1 MERLNKKISHIEKA
15 LNKMSKEI
23 SSIKDLTKNPN
34 SANAN
39 NFNNSI
45 NLCKKNSSMT
55 FLKNNQKQIK
65 SKNYFKLSDKEKRNY
80 ENKKNRSPH
89 SYHLKKKNDLNINND
104 IMNYIKKSE
113 TLDKNDG
120 IIFNTDININNE
132 NENDN
137 SYNYKNKGIN
147 QSKEFSRISLINELM
162 NENNKD
168 NNNENSSF
176 ENNYGI
182 ESQNIFF
189 NYNKSFK
196 NKGVFNQKKQ
206 KNINNKIKK
215 NKSENKK
222 YGFYNFNEEQISQ
235 INSMNYSM
243 NKTSKI
249 LNRKGNYLNFNNIK
263 KIRNRKGYDFNDLI
277 NENCKNYIENSKNNF
292 CIKKKGNKIKKNNS
306 NSIFKLNKNIPKDY
320 FGINSL
326 LDNNENNNEC
336 MLNNNKYSSTFDEIE
351 NDLNTLKN
359 RNRNRNKE
367 DTENIKEKY
376 LEIEYILEDAS
387 IEDINNKA
395 LLFDEFGSNGFQ
407 KFKNLIDSEETI
419 FNSENNIYKYLQ
431 NYKDYI
437 SFLKTNKEYN
447 YFKKMNSYKILCDKL
462 MAITEGNNL
471 EKISKKINNKL
482 KKNENNKMILEKIK
496 NILFE
501 LNNKN

>member
-1 MERLNKKISHIEKA
+1 MFFKLMERLNKKISHIEKA

-176 ENNYGI
+176 ENNFGI

-196 NKGVFNQKKQ
+196 NKGVFNQKK
-206 KNINNKIKK
+206 
-215 NKSENKK
+215 
-222 YGFYNFNEEQISQ
+222 
-235 INSMNYSM
+235 
-243 NKTSKI
+243 
-249 LNRKGNYLNFNNIK
+249 NRKI
-263 KIRNRKGYDFNDLI
+263 
-277 NENCKNYIENSKNNF
+277 
-292 CIKKKGNKIKKNNS
+292 
-306 NSIFKLNKNIPKDY
+306 
-320 FGINSL
+320 
-326 LDNNENNNEC
+326 
-336 MLNNNKYSSTFDEIE
+336 
-351 NDLNTLKN
+351 
-359 RNRNRNKE
+359 
-367 DTENIKEKY
+367 
-376 LEIEYILEDAS
+376 
-387 IEDINNKA
+387 
-395 LLFDEFGSNGFQ
+395 
-407 KFKNLIDSEETI
+407 
-419 FNSENNIYKYLQ
+419 
-431 NYKDYI
+431 
-437 SFLKTNKEYN
+437 
-447 YFKKMNSYKILCDKL
+447 
-462 MAITEGNNL
+462 
-471 EKISKKINNKL
+471 
-482 KKNENNKMILEKIK
+482 
-496 NILFE
+496 
-501 LNNKN
+501 

>member
-23 SSIKDLTKNPN
+23 SSIKDLTKNTN
-34 SANAN
+34 SSN
-39 NFNNSI
+39 NINNSV
-45 NLCKKNSSMT
+45 NLYKKNSSMT
-55 FLKNNQKQIK
+55 FLKNNQKQIN
-65 SKNYFKLSDKEKRNY
+65 SKNYFKLTDKEKRIY
-80 ENKKNRSPH
+80 ENRKNKSPH
-89 SYHLKKKNDLNINND
+89 SYHIKKKTQINND
-104 IMNYIKKSE
+104 MMNYIKKAE
-113 TLDKNDG
+113 TLNQNDG
-120 IIFNTDININNE
+120 IICNTDINNINDE
-132 NENDN
+132 NEKYN

-147 QSKEFSRISLINELM
+147 QSKEFSRISFINELM
-162 NENNKD
+162 NENNK
-168 NNNENSSF
+168 NNNENSSI
-176 ENNYGI
+176 ENNFGF

-189 NYNKSFK
+189 NYNKSSK
-196 NKGVFNQKKQ
+196 NKGVFNYRKQ

-222 YGFYNFNEEQISQ
+222 NTFNNFSEEQINQ

-243 NKTSKI
+243 NKKNRI
-249 LNRKGNYLNFNNIK
+249 LNKKSNNLNINDFK
-263 KIRNRKGYDFNDLI
+263 KMQNRKYYDFNDLI

-292 CIKKKGNKIKKNNS
+292 YIKKKGNKIKKNNS
-306 NSIFKLNKNIPKDY
+306 NSIFKLNKNISKDF

-326 LDNNENNNEC
+326 LENNENENNNEC
-336 MLNNNKYSSTFDEIE
+336 ILNNNKYSSTFDEIE
-351 NDLNTLKN
+351 NDLNNLKN
-359 RNRNRNKE
+359 RNKNNE
-367 DTENIKEKY
+367 DNENIKEKY
-376 LEIEYILEDAS
+376 LEIEYILEDTS

-462 MAITEGNNL
+462 LAITEGNNL

>member
-23 SSIKDLTKNPN
+23 SSIKNLTKNTN
-34 SANAN
+34 SANS
-39 NFNNSI
+39 FNNSI
-45 NLCKKNSSMT
+45 NLCKKNYSMN
-55 FLKNNQKQIK
+55 FLKNNQRQIK
-65 SKNYFKLSDKEKRNY
+65 SKNYFKLSDKEKKNY
-80 ENKKNRSPH
+80 ENRKNKSPH
-89 SYHLKKKNDLNINND
+89 SYHIKKNNKLNINND
-104 IMNYIKKSE
+104 MMNYIKKAE
-113 TLDKNDG
+113 TINKNDG
-120 IIFNTDININNE
+120 IIFNTDINID
-132 NENDN
+132 NENDKNN

-147 QSKEFSRISLINELM
+147 QSKEFSKISLINELM

-168 NNNENSSF
+168 NNDSSF
-176 ENNYGI
+176 ENNFGL

-189 NYNKSFK
+189 NYNKCLK
-196 NKGVFNQKKQ
+196 NKGVFNYGKQ
-206 KNINNKIKK
+206 KNTNNKIKK

-222 YGFYNFNEEQISQ
+222 NTFNNFSEEQISQ

-243 NKTSKI
+243 NKKSLI
-249 LNRKGNYLNFNNIK
+249 LNKKSNNLNFNDYKNIP
-263 KIRNRKGYDFNDLI
+263 NRKYYDFNDLI
-277 NENCKNYIENSKNNF
+277 NENCNNYIENSKNNF
-292 CIKKKGNKIKKNNS
+292 YIKKKSNKIKKYNS
-306 NSIFKLNKNIPKDY
+306 NSIFKLNKNIKKD
-320 FGINSL
+320 FFDINSL
-326 LDNNENNNEC
+326 FPNNENENNNEY

-359 RNRNRNKE
+359 RNRNRNRNKE

-376 LEIEYILEDAS
+376 LEIEYILEDTS

-407 KFKNLIDSEETI
+407 KFKILIDSEETI

>member
-1 MERLNKKISHIEKA
+1 
-15 LNKMSKEI
+15 
-23 SSIKDLTKNPN
+23 
-34 SANAN
+34 
-39 NFNNSI
+39 
-45 NLCKKNSSMT
+45 
-55 FLKNNQKQIK
+55 
-65 SKNYFKLSDKEKRNY
+65 
-80 ENKKNRSPH
+80 
-89 SYHLKKKNDLNINND
+89 
-104 IMNYIKKSE
+104 
-113 TLDKNDG
+113 
-120 IIFNTDININNE
+120 
-132 NENDN
+132 
-137 SYNYKNKGIN
+137 
-147 QSKEFSRISLINELM
+147 M
-162 NENNKD
+162 NENNK
-168 NNNENSSF
+168 NNNENSSI
-176 ENNYGI
+176 ENNFGF

-189 NYNKSFK
+189 NYNKSSK
-196 NKGVFNQKKQ
+196 NKGVFNYRKQ

-222 YGFYNFNEEQISQ
+222 NTFNNFSEEQINQ

-243 NKTSKI
+243 NKKNRI
-249 LNRKGNYLNFNNIK
+249 LNKKSNNLNINDFK
-263 KIRNRKGYDFNDLI
+263 KMQNRKYYDFNDLI
-277 NENCKNYIENSKNNF
+277 NENCNNYIENSKNNF
-292 CIKKKGNKIKKNNS
+292 YIKKKGNKIKKNNS
-306 NSIFKLNKNIPKDY
+306 NSIFKLNKNISKDF

-326 LDNNENNNEC
+326 LENNENENNNEC
-336 MLNNNKYSSTFDEIE
+336 ILNNNKYSSTFDEIE
-351 NDLNTLKN
+351 NDLNNLKN
-359 RNRNRNKE
+359 RNKNNE
-367 DTENIKEKY
+367 DNENIKEKY
-376 LEIEYILEDAS
+376 LEIEYILGDAN

-447 YFKKMNSYKILCDKL
+447 YFKKVNSYKILCDKL

>member
-113 TLDKNDG
+113 TLDKKDG

-168 NNNENSSF
+168 NNDSSF
-176 ENNYGI
+176 ENNFGL

-189 NYNKSFK
+189 NYNKCLK
-196 NKGVFNQKKQ
+196 NKGVFNYGKQ
-206 KNINNKIKK
+206 KNTNNKIKK

-222 YGFYNFNEEQISQ
+222 NTFNNFSEEQISQ

-243 NKTSKI
+243 NKKSLI
-249 LNRKGNYLNFNNIK
+249 LNKKSNNLNFNDYKNIP
-263 KIRNRKGYDFNDLI
+263 NRKYYDFNDLI
-277 NENCKNYIENSKNNF
+277 NENCNNYIENSKNNF
-292 CIKKKGNKIKKNNS
+292 YIKKKSNKIKKYNS
-306 NSIFKLNKNIPKDY
+306 NSIFKLNKNIKKD
-320 FGINSL
+320 FFDINSL
-326 LDNNENNNEC
+326 FPNNENENNNEY

-351 NDLNTLKN
+351 NDLNILKN
-359 RNRNRNKE
+359 RNKNNEEIK
-367 DTENIKEKY
+367 NIKEKY
-376 LEIEYILEDAS
+376 LEIEYILEDTD

-407 KFKNLIDSEETI
+407 KFKNFIDSQETKS
-419 FNSENNIYKYLQ
+419 NSENNIYHYLQ
-431 NYKDYI
+431 NYKEYI
-437 SFLKTNKEYN
+437 SFLKANKEYN
-447 YFKKMNSYKILCDKL
+447 YFRKMNSYKLLCDKL
-462 MAITEGNNL
+462 MAITEGNKL